1 MTYWKVPGPLNREVS
16 GAVEA
21 TRMVRVRD
29 HPPGGLLDL
38 RLSWEFIGSA
48 SGEYGTA
55 HSAQLASLQLLVC
68 GGSPTDKSDHQ
79 VPGLSLDS
87 SEALSSDGVE
97 RQVVKGLRILIDGVD
112 RLAHIREMTLPLAF
126 EHLIIAPTGCSLLLA
141 MLARELWHRVEPA
154 AQAQ

>member
-1 MTYWKVPGPLNREVS
+1 M
-16 GAVEA
+16 
-21 TRMVRVRD
+21 
-29 HPPGGLLDL
+29 LDL

-68 GGSPTDKSDHQ
+68 GGSPTDKS
-79 VPGLSLDS
+79 
-87 SEALSSDGVE
+87 E
-97 RQVVKGLRILIDGVD
+97 I
-112 RLAHIREMTLPLAF
+112 IREMTLPLAF